1 MGRRKKNITLE
12 SIELLRA
19 GAKGKSIGQAPDGK
33 VVMVSGAVPGDVVDV
48 LVTKKKRNF
57 YEGRPTAFHTYSPFR
72 VDAQCQHFG
81 VCGGCKWQNL
91 DYQKQLDF
99 KETEV
104 LDHLKRIGHI
114 ELPETTP
121 ILGSE
126 EIFNYRNKLEF
137 SFSSQRWLSPEEMAS
152 DETFDDRRALGFHIP
167 GMWDKILDIDQ
178 CHLQPSPSNE
188 LRNEL
193 RRFTLEKNFE
203 YFNPYEQTG
212 LLRTMMIRTATTGEV
227 MLAIQFGEAD
237 ESREGVAEQE
247 RIAVLEHMKST
258 FPELTSLL
266 WTTNTKGNDSWY
278 DLDVQCYSG
287 RMYLWE
293 EMPKFEGDKEPL
305 RFKIGP
311 KTFYQTNPVQAFHL
325 YEKARAMADLKGDE
339 LVYDLYTGTG
349 TIAQF
354 VAHQAKHV
362 VGIESVEESILA
374 ARENAVNN
382 KIDNVS
388 FHVGDMRNILTDE
401 FIDEHGRPDVVI
413 TDPPRDGM
421 HPKVVDTLIR
431 TAPEK
436 IVYVSCNSATQARD
450 LALLSEWYDVVQV
463 QPVDMFPHTHH
474 VENIVSL
481 IRKS

>member
-1 MGRRKKNITLE
+1 MGRRKNITLE

-19 GAKGKSIGQAPDGK
+19 GSKGKSIGQAPDGK

-57 YEGRPTAFHTYSPFR
+57 YEGRPTVFHSLSPSR
-72 VDAQCQHFG
+72 VDAKCAHFG
-81 VCGGCKWQNL
+81 ICGGCKWQNL
-91 DYQKQLDF
+91 DYSKQLEF
-99 KETEV
+99 KNTEV
-104 LDHLKRIGHI
+104 LDHLKRIGHLD
-114 ELPETTP
+114 LPSTQP
-121 ILGSE
+121 ILGSQE
-126 EIFNYRNKLEF
+126 QFYYRNKLEF

-167 GMWDKILDIDQ
+167 GMWDKILDIDE
-178 CHLQPSPSNE
+178 CHLQPEPSNQ
-188 LRNEL
+188 LRNGI
-193 RRFTLEKNFE
+193 RKYALEQNLSF
-203 YFNPYEQTG
+203 FNPYDQVG

-237 ESREGVAEQE
+237 ESREGAAGEE
-247 RIAVLEHMKST
+247 RIALLEFVKGHY
-258 FPELTSLL
+258 PEVTSLA

-278 DLDVQCYSG
+278 DLDVEAYSG
-287 RMYLWE
+287 PLFIWE
-293 EMPKFEGDKEPL
+293 EMPRFEGDENPL

-362 VGIESVEESILA
+362 VGIESVDEAIVA
-374 ARENAVNN
+374 ARENA
-382 KIDNVS
+382 KINGIENVS

-421 HPKVVDTLIR
+421 HPKVIDTLIR
-431 TAPEK
+431 TAPAR

-450 LALLSEWYDVVQV
+450 LALMSEWYEVELV

-481 IRKS
+481 KRKS